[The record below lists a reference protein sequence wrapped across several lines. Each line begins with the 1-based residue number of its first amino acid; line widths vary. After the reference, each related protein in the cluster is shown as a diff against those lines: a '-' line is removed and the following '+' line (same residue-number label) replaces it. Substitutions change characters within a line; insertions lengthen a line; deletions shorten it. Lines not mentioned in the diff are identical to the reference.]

1 MSVTGNKV
9 VTEPL
14 AGTRDRMGNPE
25 HNKAK
30 EAELLHDSKE
40 VLEHILSVKEAIAE
54 LEAVCQPGSVVVEDL
69 MSVRQRGSV
78 QHLGSG
84 VSGQLSENK
93 DAWDA
98 FTVLFPSITASGIP
112 KNAALNAIM
121 QIEKTPRELYSGA
134 ILLLDDTRFDAAL
147 VLRSVFQD
155 SQRSWIQAGRESSR
169 NLRRNAN

>member
-1 MSVTGNKV
+1 GNKG

-54 LEAVCQPGSVVVEDL
+54 LEAGCLPGSVVVEGS
-69 MSVRQRGSV
+69 MAVRQRGSG

-84 VSGQLSENK
+84 GSG
-93 DAWDA
+93 
-98 FTVLFPSITASGIP
+98 
-112 KNAALNAIM
+112 
-121 QIEKTPRELYSGA
+121 R
-134 ILLLDDTRFDAAL
+134 
-147 VLRSVFQD
+147 
-155 SQRSWIQAGRESSR
+155 
-169 NLRRNAN
+169 

>member
-40 VLEHILSVKEAIAE
+40 VLEHILSVKEAIVE
-54 LEAVCQPGSVVVEDL
+54 LESICQAGSVVVEDL

-78 QHLGSG
+78 QHLGSSVVATLRKIRMPG
-84 VSGQLSENK
+84 MHLPRCFRRLPPLVSQKML
-93 DAWDA
+93 
-98 FTVLFPSITASGIP
+98 P
-112 KNAALNAIM
+112 
-121 QIEKTPRELYSGA
+121 
-134 ILLLDDTRFDAAL
+134 
-147 VLRSVFQD
+147 
-155 SQRSWIQAGRESSR
+155 
-169 NLRRNAN
+169 

>member
-1 MSVTGNKV
+1 FSPELVMSVTGNKV

-84 VSGQLSENK
+84 VSG
-93 DAWDA
+93 
-98 FTVLFPSITASGIP
+98 
-112 KNAALNAIM
+112 
-121 QIEKTPRELYSGA
+121 
-134 ILLLDDTRFDAAL
+134 
-147 VLRSVFQD
+147 
-155 SQRSWIQAGRESSR
+155 
-169 NLRRNAN
+169 

>member
-1 MSVTGNKV
+1 TPVRSFMFRQEGREALGFSPELVMSVTGNKV

-54 LEAVCQPGSVVVEDL
+54 LEAVCLPGSVVVEDL

-84 VSGQLSENK
+84 VSGQLAENK

-112 KNAALNAIM
+112 K
-121 QIEKTPRELYSGA
+121 
-134 ILLLDDTRFDAAL
+134 
-147 VLRSVFQD
+147 
-155 SQRSWIQAGRESSR
+155 
-169 NLRRNAN
+169 